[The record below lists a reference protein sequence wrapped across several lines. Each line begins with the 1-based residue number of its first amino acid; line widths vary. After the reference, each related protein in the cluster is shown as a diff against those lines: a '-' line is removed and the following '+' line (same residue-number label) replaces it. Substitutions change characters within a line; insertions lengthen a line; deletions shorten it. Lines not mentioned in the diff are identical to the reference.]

1 MMQKVSNLKK
11 TALVVLFVLAAAL
24 AFAADPVT
32 DALQKAY
39 VPYRVALF
47 KTSNNLQEDSRK
59 AITQAQKEW
68 NDIASRYGTSRPSPY
83 DLDTAFASTMTEVAG
98 IYAKAAAQIE
108 KNQLAEA
115 HETLEMVREE
125 TAALRHRNQ
134 VIVYSDHMNAY
145 HAQMELVLNDG
156 LKILAEPNGLSR
168 LTAQVGVLEYLA
180 STLGTEA
187 PADYAANE
195 EFIGMYKAVKK
206 SATDLAEALVSQNT
220 EKIKDTVGRIK
231 VPYSKMFVKF
241 G

>member
-1 MMQKVSNLKK
+1 MKK
-11 TALVVLFVLAAAL
+11 TALILSFVLAASL
-24 AFAADPVT
+24 ASAADPVT

-47 KTSNNLQEDSRK
+47 KTSNNLLEDSRK
-59 AITQAQKEW
+59 AIAQARKEW
-68 NDIASRYGTSRPSPY
+68 NDIAVRYKSSRPSPY
-83 DLDTAFASTMTEVAG
+83 DLDTAFLETMTEVAD

-115 HETLEMVREE
+115 HGTLEMVREE

-134 VIVYSDHMNAY
+134 VIVFSDHMNAY

-156 LKILAEPNGLSR
+156 MKILAEPNGLSR

-180 STLGTEA
+180 ASLNTEA
-187 PADYAANE
+187 PADYSAND
-195 EFIGMYKAVKK
+195 EFIGMYKAVEK
-206 SATDLAEALVSQNT
+206 SVADLSEALVSQNT
-220 EKIKDTVGRIK
+220 EKIKTAIDKTK